1 MKILVLNCGSS
12 SIKYQVFDMT
22 EADDKNRILAKGIVE
37 RIGLQ
42 TGKIVHKPAG
52 RENTEFN
59 EPVQNHVTGIN
70 RILDLLV
77 SAEHGI
83 MQNLSEI
90 SAVGHRVV
98 HGGEHFTASML
109 IDQNVEQKIE
119 EYIEL
124 APLHNPANLIGIQ
137 AIRQILPNVSQVACF
152 DTSFHQTMPPHSF
165 LYALPYEYYSKQKI
179 RRYGF
184 HGMSHQFVAS
194 KSCKKLG
201 RNMENTKIITCHLG
215 NGSSITA
222 IDKGKSVDTT
232 MGFTPLEGLMMGT
245 RCGDIDA
252 GIILYLLQS
261 KNVGIEQI
269 NSLLNKESGL
279 YGISGVSSDMR
290 DLWNA
295 ADNGNK
301 QAKLALDMFM
311 YRVLKYIG
319 AYAAAMNGV
328 DIIVF
333 TGGIGE
339 NDFNVR
345 EIISKKLEYLGVD
358 FDSKTNYMLRGVDF
372 EIITKP
378 DSKVKVVVA
387 STDEEL
393 VIATDTMRLT
403 NSNK

>member
-1 MKILVLNCGSS
+1 
-12 SIKYQVFDMT
+12 
-22 EADDKNRILAKGIVE
+22 
-37 RIGLQ
+37 
-42 TGKIVHKPAG
+42 
-52 RENTEFN
+52 
-59 EPVQNHVTGIN
+59 
-70 RILDLLV
+70 
-77 SAEHGI
+77 
-83 MQNLSEI
+83 
-90 SAVGHRVV
+90 
-98 HGGEHFTASML
+98 ML
-109 IDQNVEQKIE
+109 IDEAVEQKIE
-119 EYIEL
+119 EYTEL
-124 APLHNPANLIGIQ
+124 APLHNPANLNGIK
-137 AIRQILPNVSQVACF
+137 AIRQILPNVPQVACF
-152 DTSFHQTMPPHSF
+152 DTSFHQTMPPHSY
-165 LYALPYEYYSKQKI
+165 LYALPYDYYSEQEI

-184 HGMSHQFVAS
+184 HGMSHKFVS
-194 KSCKKLG
+194 GKVCSKLG
-201 RNMENTKIITCHLG
+201 CNIENTKIITCHLG

-222 IDKGKSVDTT
+222 IDRGKSIDTT

-261 KNVGIEQI
+261 KNLTSEQV
-269 NSLLNKESGL
+269 NNLLNKESGL
-279 YGISGVSSDMR
+279 YGISKVSSDMR

-295 ADNGNK
+295 ADSGNE

-345 EIISKKLEYLGVD
+345 ETISKQLEYLGVD
-358 FDSKTNYMLRGVDF
+358 FDSEVNHMLRGVDF
-372 EIITKP
+372 KIITKP

-393 VIATDTMRLT
+393 VIATDTMKLT
-403 NSNK
+403 NNKQ

>member
-12 SIKYQVFDMT
+12 SIKYQVFDML
-22 EADDKNRILAKGIVE
+22 DGNNDNRILAKGIIE

-42 TGKIVHKPAG
+42 IGKIVHKPTG
-52 RENTEFN
+52 QEIVEFN
-59 EPVQNHVTGIN
+59 EPVQNHVAGIN

-77 SAEHGI
+77 SDEHGI
-83 MQNLSEI
+83 MQSLDEI
-90 SAVGHRVV
+90 LAVGHRVV

-109 IDQNVEQKIE
+109 IDEAVEQKIE

-124 APLHNPANLIGIQ
+124 APLHNPANLNGIK
-137 AIRQILPNVSQVACF
+137 AIREILPNVPQVACF
-152 DTSFHQTMPPHSF
+152 DTSFHQTMPPHSY
-165 LYALPYEYYSKQKI
+165 LYALPYDFYSKQKI

-184 HGMSHQFVAS
+184 HGMSHKYVAN
-194 KSCKKLG
+194 KACNKLG
-201 RNMENTKIITCHLG
+201 YNIETTKIITCHLG

-222 IDKGKSVDTT
+222 VDKGKSVDTT

-252 GIILYLLQS
+252 GIIMYLLQS
-261 KNVGIEQI
+261 KNLSSEQI
-269 NSLLNKESGL
+269 NNLLNKESGL
-279 YGISGVSSDMR
+279 QGISGVSSDMR

-295 ADNGNK
+295 ADNGNEH
-301 QAKLALDMFM
+301 AKLALDMFT

-345 EIISKKLEYLGVD
+345 ESISKRLEYLGAD
-358 FDSKTNYMLRGVDF
+358 FDSKKNHMLRGVDF

-378 DSKVKVVVA
+378 DSKVKIVVV

-403 NSNK
+403 NNK

>member
-12 SIKYQVFDMT
+12 SIKYQVFDMFN
-22 EADDKNRILAKGIVE
+22 EDNGNNILAKGIVE

-42 TGKIVHKPAG
+42 VGKIVHKPTEK
-52 RENTEFN
+52 ENVEFN

-77 SAEHGI
+77 SDEHGI
-83 MQNLSEI
+83 MQSLDEI

-109 IDQNVEQKIE
+109 IDEAVEQKIE

-124 APLHNPANLIGIQ
+124 APLHNPANLNGIK
-137 AIRQILPNVSQVACF
+137 AIRQILPNVPQVACF
-152 DTSFHQTMPPHSF
+152 DTSFHQTMPPHSY
-165 LYALPYEYYSKQKI
+165 LYALPYECYSKQKI

-184 HGMSHQFVAS
+184 HGMSHKYVANKACS
-194 KSCKKLG
+194 TLG
-201 RNMENTKIITCHLG
+201 YNMENTKIITCHLG

-222 IDKGKSVDTT
+222 VDKGKSVDTT

-261 KNVGIEQI
+261 KNLSSEQI
-269 NSLLNKESGL
+269 NNLLNKESGL
-279 YGISGVSSDMR
+279 HGISGISSDMR

-295 ADNGNK
+295 ADNGNAH
-301 QAKLALDMFM
+301 AKLALDMFM

-345 EIISKKLEYLGVD
+345 ESISKRLEYLGAD
-358 FDSKTNYMLRGVDF
+358 FDSGKNYMLRGVDF
-372 EIITKP
+372 EVITKP
-378 DSKVKVVVA
+378 DSKVKIVVV

-393 VIATDTMRLT
+393 MIATDTMKLT
-403 NSNK
+403 NQ

>member
-12 SIKYQVFDMT
+12 SIKYQVFDMID
-22 EADDKNRILAKGIVE
+22 ADSNNHILAKGIVE

-52 RENTEFN
+52 KETVELN
-59 EPVQNHVTGIN
+59 EHVQNHVTGIN
-70 RILDLLV
+70 KILALLV
-77 SAEHGI
+77 SVEHGI
-83 MQNLSEI
+83 MQSLDEI
-90 SAVGHRVV
+90 LAVGHRVV

-109 IDQNVEQKIE
+109 IDETVEQKIE

-124 APLHNPANLIGIQ
+124 APLHNPANLNGIR
-137 AIRQILPNVSQVACF
+137 AIRQILPNVPQVACF
-152 DTSFHQTMPPHSF
+152 DTSFHQTMQPHAF
-165 LYALPYEYYSKQKI
+165 LYALPYDCYSKQKI

-184 HGMSHQFVAS
+184 HGMSHQFVAH
-194 KSCKKLG
+194 KTCKKLG
-201 RNMENTKIITCHLG
+201 SDIKNTKIITCHLG

-222 IDKGKSVDTT
+222 VENGKSVDTT

-252 GIILYLLQS
+252 GIIFYLLQS
-261 KNVGIEQI
+261 KHLDVEKVN
-269 NSLLNKESGL
+269 NLLNKESGL
-279 YGISGVSSDMR
+279 FGISEVSSDMR

-301 QAKLALDMFM
+301 HAQLALDMFV

-345 EIISKKLEYLGVD
+345 EKILKKLEYLGVD
-358 FDSKTNYMLRGVDF
+358 FDSQKNYMLRGVDF

-378 DSKVKVVVA
+378 DSKVKAVVA

-393 VIATDTMRLT
+393 VIATDTMKLT
-403 NSNK
+403 K